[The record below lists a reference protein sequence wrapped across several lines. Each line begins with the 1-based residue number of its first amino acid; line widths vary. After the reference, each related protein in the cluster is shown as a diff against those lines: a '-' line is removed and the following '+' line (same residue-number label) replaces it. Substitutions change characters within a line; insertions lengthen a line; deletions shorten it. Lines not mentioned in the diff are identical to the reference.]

1 MARRFFQVQYDEFI
15 LPSQKDQLPKGEAE
29 LIDGAWDA
37 RKNAYGVY
45 SGFKVGS
52 AVLTDTG
59 EVIKGANQE
68 NIIFSGSCA
77 ERAVLDA
84 ASSAGFRNAIKKIAI
99 AGGPEDMDIFELP
112 EQQEDPVTPC
122 GMCRQDIQEVEGL
135 RGEPVV
141 ILCASRNLVR
151 RFVGIEMLL
160 PFGFG
165 PSNSGLDQ
173 GVVK

>member
-1 MARRFFQVQYDEFI
+1 MNQ
-15 LPSQKDQLPKGEAE
+15 SQKK
-29 LIDGAWDA
+29 
-37 RKNAYGVY
+37 Y
-45 SGFKVGS
+45 
-52 AVLTDTG
+52 
-59 EVIKGANQE
+59 
-68 NIIFSGSCA
+68 
-77 ERAVLDA
+77 
-84 ASSAGFRNAIKKIAI
+84 IKKIAI